1 MTSNIIRIAM
11 VGAASL
17 TVSGCTI
24 PQAFLPEPYSAP
36 AAAPAPAPV
45 VTSAPAAVEPVA
57 QPKRTWGHQPRG
69 ADSPFQDG
77 NSSDPFSGLSGG
89 DDDGGW
95 G

>member
-1 MTSNIIRIAM
+1 MKTKLIHCALI
-11 VGAASL
+11 GAAGL

-45 VTSAPAAVEPVA
+45 VTSAPATVEPVEE
-57 QPKRTWGHQPRG
+57 PKSRWAHQPRG
-69 ADSPFQDG
+69 ADSPFSDG
-77 NSSDPFSGLSGG
+77 NGGDFGGLSGG